1 MVLES
6 QIGLKFHLRI
16 SNTQEIELT
25 GQLARQMLN
34 VVMDT
39 FVLITCGLTMIN
51 MSQEEDAG
59 SFQFAQVQELG
70 TCLMAEKFSGSAT
83 LTPMQLLMAYLL
95 LTG

>member
-1 MVLES
+1 MPES

-25 GQLARQMLN
+25 GQLARQTLN

-59 SFQFAQVQELG
+59 SLQFVQIAALSGCSMVERFNGSVIHSLS
-70 TCLMAEKFSGSAT
+70 TQLMVWSHHTA
-83 LTPMQLLMAYLL
+83 
-95 LTG
+95 